1 MRNRVFAF
9 IVSLCFLLLPIDE
22 ISGEIEN
29 VLDESTKYEK
39 SIFPGNDENNSTSSN
54 EESNNLSEAA
64 GLNEDRSNRDKNEE
78 EKEKVL
84 TSVDDDNYEPRYKQE
99 IAISHRLSGRIDGKY
114 TRYGKYFR

>member
-29 VLDESTKYEK
+29 VLDESTMYEK